1 MNKFTLSFK
10 KINRKSIAQ
19 AGGKGASLGEMQSAG
34 FPIPSGFVI
43 LASTF
48 EKYLDDTDLNVEI
61 ESILKKVNS
70 KNMESVEEASEVINH
85 LIKKTS
91 IESNMEKDI
100 LVEFKKLKAKFVAV
114 RSSATTEDSKIDSWA
129 GELESYLNTTEKS
142 LIENVKRCWMSLFT
156 PRAIFYRFARK
167 LEKQKISV
175 AVVVQEMV
183 ESEIS
188 GVAFSVHP
196 VTKDYDQAIIEAG
209 FGLGEAIVLGKIT
222 PDSYVVSK
230 KDNKIL
236 DINISEQNKMVVRK
250 GINGDVKDILVP
262 NSKKDKQKLNNKEIV
277 QLSNIVKKIEQHY
290 GSPQD
295 IEWAYR
301 KGNFYIVQAR
311 PITTL

>member
-114 RSSATTEDSKIDSWA
+114 RSSVTTEDSKIDS
-129 GELESYLNTTEKS
+129 
-142 LIENVKRCWMSLFT
+142 
-156 PRAIFYRFARK
+156 
-167 LEKQKISV
+167 
-175 AVVVQEMV
+175 
-183 ESEIS
+183 
-188 GVAFSVHP
+188 
-196 VTKDYDQAIIEAG
+196 
-209 FGLGEAIVLGKIT
+209 
-222 PDSYVVSK
+222 
-230 KDNKIL
+230 
-236 DINISEQNKMVVRK
+236 
-250 GINGDVKDILVP
+250 
-262 NSKKDKQKLNNKEIV
+262 
-277 QLSNIVKKIEQHY
+277 
-290 GSPQD
+290 
-295 IEWAYR
+295 
-301 KGNFYIVQAR
+301 
-311 PITTL
+311 